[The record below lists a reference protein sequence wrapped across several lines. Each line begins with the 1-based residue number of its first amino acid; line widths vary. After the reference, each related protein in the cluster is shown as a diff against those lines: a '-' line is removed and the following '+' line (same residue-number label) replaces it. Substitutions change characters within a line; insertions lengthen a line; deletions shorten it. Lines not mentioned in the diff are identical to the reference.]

1 MHKFLRTVG
10 FSNYKKKHDIEKLLQ
25 DLIDQVDPSQIHKIQ
40 IDEETNLCQVRAEM
54 AHDMGLDIYGEMD
67 EFGVVRPEYYV
78 PYMLSHD
85 SSSTADCSIQ
95 RHTDR
100 ETFAGLLDENRVG
113 ISLIFYMENAMEY
126 REKRMN
132 KENLDVDHVNLMGLS
147 SGGKILLPIKKTAK
161 QVQMAK
167 VALKERVDL
176 IEAAKNG
183 DEDAMETLTVDDID
197 MYSQITR
204 RVQKEDIYSIVDS
217 SFMPC
222 GIECDQYAVIGDILG
237 VEKKI
242 NSFTKEEVYDLKLE
256 CNDVIFHVGV
266 NGKDLIGVPEPG
278 RRFKGKIWMM
288 GTVKFTEKFKSE
300 HKPTL
305 DEML

>member
-1 MHKFLRTVG
+1 M
-10 FSNYKKKHDIEKLLQ
+10 S
-25 DLIDQVDPSQIHKIQ
+25 
-40 IDEETNLCQVRAEM
+40 
-54 AHDMGLDIYGEMD
+54 
-67 EFGVVRPEYYV
+67 FGVVRTEYYV

-222 GIECDQYAVIGDILG
+222 GIECDQYAVIGDILS

>member
-40 IDEETNLCQVRAEM
+40 IDEVTNLCQVRAEM

-113 ISLIFYMENAMEY
+113 ISLIFYMENHVIAFQLQIIY
-126 REKRMN
+126 FLFRKRIDLFFYPQN
-132 KENLDVDHVNLMGLS
+132 ISNNSILVTFNPTRHKAGIYDGINVLFLDS
-147 SGGKILLPIKKTAK
+147 SG
-161 QVQMAK
+161 
-167 VALKERVDL
+167 DL
-176 IEAAKNG
+176 GIHIN
-183 DEDAMETLTVDDID
+183 V
-197 MYSQITR
+197 
-204 RVQKEDIYSIVDS
+204 IYGQSLHGVFI
-217 SFMPC
+217 
-222 GIECDQYAVIGDILG
+222 AVFCSL
-237 VEKKI
+237 
-242 NSFTKEEVYDLKLE
+242 N
-256 CNDVIFHVGV
+256 
-266 NGKDLIGVPEPG
+266 
-278 RRFKGKIWMM
+278 
-288 GTVKFTEKFKSE
+288 
-300 HKPTL
+300 
-305 DEML
+305 

>member
-25 DLIDQVDPSQIHKIQ
+25 DLIDQIDPSQIHKIQ

-197 MYSQITR
+197 MYSQIIYFLFRKRIDLFFYTQNIPNHGILVAFNPTR
-204 RVQKEDIYSIVDS
+204 HKTGIYDRINVLFLDS
-217 SFMPC
+217 SGDL
-222 GIECDQYAVIGDILG
+222 GIHINVIYGQSLHGVFIAVFCSL
-237 VEKKI
+237 
-242 NSFTKEEVYDLKLE
+242 N
-256 CNDVIFHVGV
+256 
-266 NGKDLIGVPEPG
+266 
-278 RRFKGKIWMM
+278 
-288 GTVKFTEKFKSE
+288 
-300 HKPTL
+300 
-305 DEML
+305 

>member
-1 MHKFLRTVG
+1 
-10 FSNYKKKHDIEKLLQ
+10 
-25 DLIDQVDPSQIHKIQ
+25 
-40 IDEETNLCQVRAEM
+40 
-54 AHDMGLDIYGEMD
+54 MGLDIYGEMD

-222 GIECDQYAVIGDILG
+222 GIECDQYAVIGDILS

-242 NSFTKEEVYDLKLE
+242 NSLRKRKYM
-256 CNDVIFHVGV
+256 I
-266 NGKDLIGVPEPG
+266 
-278 RRFKGKIWMM
+278 
-288 GTVKFTEKFKSE
+288 
-300 HKPTL
+300 
-305 DEML
+305 